1 MALDSRLLEQV
12 LNAPESRDV
21 LASPIVTAIILGD
34 PAHAADL
41 ALALEAS
48 GSRRAHNARRIL
60 CQFGAE
66 AVPHLLGAAATGS
79 AATAQDAI
87 EILWAMLIGEDRST
101 IRKVLDRA
109 SDDLDRL
116 LQDKRPLPDID
127 ASSIERDF
135 VGRVCDLTYCVLRQ
149 LDDPEHDR
157 SLFRSLD
164 DDARDTEI
172 GAYRGRFL
180 AVG

>member
-1 MALDSRLLEQV
+1 M
-12 LNAPESRDV
+12 
-21 LASPIVTAIILGD
+21 
-34 PAHAADL
+34 
-41 ALALEAS
+41 
-48 GSRRAHNARRIL
+48 
-60 CQFGAE
+60 
-66 AVPHLLGAAATGS
+66 PHLLGAAAAGS

-172 GAYRGRFL
+172 GAYRGLRHRRGL
-180 AVG
+180 TVRGQRTKTNARTRKGPRKAQIANKKKVSK